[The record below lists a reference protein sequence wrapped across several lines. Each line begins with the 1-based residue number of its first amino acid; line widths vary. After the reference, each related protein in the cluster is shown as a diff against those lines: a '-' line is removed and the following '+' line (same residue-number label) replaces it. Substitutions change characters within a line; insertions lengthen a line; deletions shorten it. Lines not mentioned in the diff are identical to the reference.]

1 MTRIFTSVRF
11 FQDQTE
17 MSCENGTQK
26 IFGDLHDLEI
36 LVRRSIIFIVFHKF
50 SKKMMFLLH

>member
-17 MSCENGTQK
+17 NGTQK
-26 IFGDLHDLEI
+26 IIGDLHDLEI